1 MRHTLLT
8 PFVVTALFLSLTV
21 SCRAHAQAE
30 PGVRD
35 LEPRP
40 VAATDDPVNKFAAKS
55 TVDGLVLAVTID
67 GAAIT
72 LDNATPARIPR
83 AKSRKPGDSAVT
95 AIGFAKGAKISEI
108 SVADQQINV
117 QEGVGVVAATRRQVI
132 LALPAPRALDTVEIS
147 APASGAKARIDVRA
161 AYARFCEGQKT
172 DSKLCP

>member
-21 SCRAHAQAE
+21 SCRAHAQTE

-40 VAATDDPVNKFAAKS
+40 VAAADDPVNKFAAKT

-67 GAAIT
+67 GAVIT
-72 LDNATPARIPR
+72 LDNAMPARIPR
-83 AKSRKPGDSAVT
+83 ATSRKPGDSAVT
-95 AIGFAKGAKISEI
+95 AIGFAQGVKISQI

-117 QEGVGVVAATRRQVI
+117 QEGVGVVSVTKRQVI

-147 APASGAKARIDVRA
+147 APASGAKARIDVRSV
-161 AYARFCEGQKT
+161 YSKPIQTDEEG
-172 DSKLCP
+172 D